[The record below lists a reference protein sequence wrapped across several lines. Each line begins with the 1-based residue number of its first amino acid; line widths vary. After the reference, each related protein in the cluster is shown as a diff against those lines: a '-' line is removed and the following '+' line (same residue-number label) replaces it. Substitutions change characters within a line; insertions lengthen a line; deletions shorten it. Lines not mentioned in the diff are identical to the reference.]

1 MLYRHRATVTIKKAN
16 KALRRFC
23 DGADGYRG
31 GAAAAGMDPAAEGE
45 RVKAV
50 INDMVANSSCRPPR
64 RPQETAALEVA

>member
-1 MLYRHRATVTIKKAN
+1 
-16 KALRRFC
+16 
-23 DGADGYRG
+23 
-31 GAAAAGMDPAAEGE
+31 MDPAAEGE